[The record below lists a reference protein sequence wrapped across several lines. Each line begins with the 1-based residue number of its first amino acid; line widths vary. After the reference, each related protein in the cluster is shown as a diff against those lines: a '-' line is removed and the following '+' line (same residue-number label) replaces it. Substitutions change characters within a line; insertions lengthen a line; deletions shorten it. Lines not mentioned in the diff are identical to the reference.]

1 MFGTESKNTAAG
13 MAGITHGVLTGV
25 LVTSGLAYLTARQ
38 FENNAGTIKR
48 EIGQCID
55 IAEHKQEAVPHVS
68 NVRTYYSSS
77 VVEGAKD
84 LWNEEVIGAVNWWYG
99 LKVGSRLM
107 AAISDA
113 FK

>member
-1 MFGTESKNTAAG
+1 M
-13 MAGITHGVLTGV
+13 

-38 FENNAGTIKR
+38 FENNAAIVKR

-55 IAEHKQEAVPHVS
+55 IAENKQEPVPHVS
-68 NVRTYYSSS
+68 NVRTFYSSS
-77 VVEGAKD
+77 VAEGVKD
-84 LWNEEVIGAVNWWYG
+84 LWNEEVISAVNWWYN
-99 LKVGSRLM
+99 LEVGSRVM